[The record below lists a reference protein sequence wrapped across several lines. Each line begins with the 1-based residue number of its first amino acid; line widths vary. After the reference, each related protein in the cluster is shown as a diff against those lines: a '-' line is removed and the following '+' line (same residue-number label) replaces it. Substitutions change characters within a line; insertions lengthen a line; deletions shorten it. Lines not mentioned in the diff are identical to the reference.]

1 MRVDIAFFI
10 LYYLSRIQLLPIKDD
25 RGRFR
30 SFPFMTTGIVV
41 LNVIIFIGVNIV
53 LALAVSTEAW
63 IASVSP
69 FLLLP
74 VDIGERA
81 GLGALSLITSAFLHA
96 DLMHLLG
103 NMFILFFFGRKLE
116 DVLGPIK
123 FGVFYIVCIF
133 VSGTVYV
140 VGEIA
145 LPITQGTNPALG
157 ASGALIGIVTA
168 YIFLYHDQR
177 IRTVIFGFLPIPETY
192 YFIPFLAWPR
202 LPAWVFVMVR
212 VVQDILGAWL
222 AQTIQYEYGVEFPV
236 YVAWFVHL
244 GGVLAGLTCLYLF
257 LPAEIIHYRRQVDE
271 DV

>member
-1 MRVDIAFFI
+1 MGMNIAFFL
-10 LYYLSRIQLLPIKDD
+10 LYYLSRVQLLPIKDD

-30 SFPFMTTGIVV
+30 SFPFMTTGIVF
-41 LNVIIFIGVNIV
+41 LNVLVFIGVNIV
-53 LALAVSTEAW
+53 LALAVGAEAW
-63 IASVSP
+63 NALVSP

-74 VDIGERA
+74 ADIGKGM

-103 NMFILFFFGRKLE
+103 NMFLLFFFGRKLE
-116 DVLGPIK
+116 DVLGPFK
-123 FGVFYIVCIF
+123 FGVFYLVCIF
-133 VSGTVYV
+133 VSGTVHV

-145 LPITQGTNPALG
+145 LPITQGARPALG
-157 ASGALIGIVTA
+157 ASGAIMGIVTA

-192 YFIPFLAWPR
+192 YFVPFLAWPR
-202 LPAWVFVMVR
+202 LPAWVFIIVNVT
-212 VVQDILGAWL
+212 QDILGAWL
-222 AQTIQYEYGVEFPV
+222 AQTVEREYGIEFPV
-236 YVAWFVHL
+236 YIAWFVHL

-257 LPAEIIHYRRQVDE
+257 LPAEIIHYRRQIGE